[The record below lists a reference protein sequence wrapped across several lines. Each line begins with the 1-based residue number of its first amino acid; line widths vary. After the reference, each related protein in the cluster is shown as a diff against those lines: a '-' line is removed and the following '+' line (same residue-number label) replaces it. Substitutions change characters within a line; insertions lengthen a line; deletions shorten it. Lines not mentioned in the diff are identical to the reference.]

1 MARSRVP
8 VTLPETDLFAGI
20 RPVTPLSVSGAEP
33 CWRTTHPGNTG
44 PDFGKASPF
53 GLLVVVLLLIATFG
67 LVWSMNR
74 HLNKLPESFDRDAP
88 GLTGPADEGTG
99 RTAPHDDEPRSGAG
113 GQPTG

>member
-1 MARSRVP
+1 M
-8 VTLPETDLFAGI
+8 
-20 RPVTPLSVSGAEP
+20 TPLSLLALTVLADDTP
-33 CWRTTHPGNTG
+33 RNTG

-74 HLNKLPESFDRDAP
+74 HLNKLPESFDRGAEPDRA
-88 GLTGPADEGTG
+88 ADEGTVDG
-99 RTAPHDDEPRSGAG
+99 TDDANPAEESG